1 MSFGCSSSWPIKNM
15 LMYED
20 KGKKNSLIKQNEIDP
35 KIIHI
40 NFRFNIFM
48 LGYNEIDPKIIH
60 INLICECII

>member
-1 MSFGCSSSWPIKNM
+1 
-15 LMYED
+15 MYED

-60 INLICECII
+60 IKFFVNV